1 VGDAVIT
8 GVGLDVIINADA
20 AVAPLGDDVRLDRQR
35 FQRRAIE
42 LFEQLPTRCAEP
54 SDRTLF
60 IEQRQQFADRH
71 VDVGEAVKCPVTKP
85 PEKPSLDD
93 ELVWPLPADMT
104 DGGPEGHFTRL
115 LAISRVRNTS

>member
-93 ELVWPLPADMT
+93 ELVWPLPADMLIPIQAAHQNEMIAPAVT
-104 DGGPEGHFTRL
+104 P
-115 LAISRVRNTS
+115 